1 LAFLAKADLFIVWR
15 EKNLS
20 TVTSL
25 ACCSCKNYILV
36 VLYATENS
44 QASLLYGAYLQN
56 DPIYP

>member
-1 LAFLAKADLFIVWR
+1 LAFLAEADLFIVWR

-25 ACCSCKNYILV
+25 TCCSCKNYI
-36 VLYATENS
+36 LYATENS